1 MLHLIDSNAIKNRT
15 SLRRTLRS
23 LTLVILFLS
32 ATLSYAANEQPKAVW
47 YRYYDSNGVANVSTS
62 VTPAHIR
69 YGYESL
75 DRNMQVIKRNHAY
88 NAEQDQKQSSNRAA
102 QAKRQD
108 NDLRLKRAYGSSK
121 IAVIKRDDQLKNIQ
135 KQLSLQQQQLRQLQ
149 SDRIAYKRQEAE
161 YYRKGKPVPAVLND
175 RLNYNEQNINTTKK
189 SIESLQT
196 TYRNTQINYEDII
209 NRLKAME

>member
-69 YGYESL
+69 YGYEAL
-75 DRNMQVIKRNHAY
+75 DRNMQVIKRNQSY
-88 NAEQDQKQSSNRAA
+88 NAEQDQRQSSNRAA
-102 QAKRQD
+102 QAKKQD
-108 NDLRLKRAYGSSK
+108 NDLRLKRAYGNSK
-121 IAVIKRDDQLKNIQ
+121 VATLKRDEQLKNIQ
-135 KQLSLQQQQLRQLQ
+135 KQISLQQQQLRQLQ
-149 SDRIAYKRQEAE
+149 TDRIAYKRQETQ

-196 TYRNTQINYEDII
+196 TYRNTQTNYEDII